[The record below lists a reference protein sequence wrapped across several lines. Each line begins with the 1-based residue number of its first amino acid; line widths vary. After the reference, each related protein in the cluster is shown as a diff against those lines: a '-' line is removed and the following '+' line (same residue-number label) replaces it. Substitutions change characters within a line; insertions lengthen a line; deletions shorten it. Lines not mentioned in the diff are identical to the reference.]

1 MQSIP
6 RGINSFAS
14 WITADTLII
23 SVGTIALV
31 FAAWTVW
38 KMHFSLGVLV
48 LAAAGVALWAAAPDV
63 VTQFVRWFKGALGG
77 GGSVTA
83 SFGAPDVFAAA
94 AAAKSAVLVL
104 LA

>member
-77 GGSVTA
+77 GGGGYTA
-83 SFGAPDVFAAA
+83 SFAGPDAFAAA
-94 AAAKSAVLVL
+94 AKAAVLVL
-104 LA
+104 LT